1 MKTWINK
8 RRINLGAT
16 QAQIFKSI
24 ICNYYNNNFRSID
37 EYDFLLI
44 LSHTYQ
50 CFRSIRSTEAEEEI
64 PLDTPLIKT
73 FINRNFTNR
82 ICSKHTSILS
92 NSYIA
97 FDYGISQ
104 KSSRHY
110 FYIAYDNGTVSYQP
124 YCEQ

>member
-1 MKTWINK
+1 MEYY
-8 RRINLGAT
+8 
-16 QAQIFKSI
+16 

-73 FINRNFTNR
+73 FCNTEKRAAGFFFALRRLGHHPPTHAR
-82 ICSKHTSILS
+82 QCLH
-92 NSYIA
+92 
-97 FDYGISQ
+97 
-104 KSSRHY
+104 SSRARRAQVCAREAARGRGSTSGY
-110 FYIAYDNGTVSYQP
+110 A
-124 YCEQ
+124 